1 MFYLPWR
8 ISTTSLYLKYPITE
22 FWVGLIHGQL
32 HIFVHLHV
40 LNVWELHPSS
50 DSEAIKLCD
59 LWVYKELVHNMHYI
73 LVLSSLVAIKRLL
86 WHLLTQN
93 RMQCTSAPRLTTGI
107 SNSGTALHINSLCVR
122 VCGWS
127 WVWCLCMPQPA
138 PTSVWFYSQHLTTPT
153 DFGGGGFSEVLS
165 QLLNFF
171 QKWSFYEGR
180 ETFSEPICAFGER
193 NGPPRA
199 NKSLII
205 YRQAHQPTYAFFPM
219 SEPTHLSLSHPFC

>member
-1 MFYLPWR
+1 
-8 ISTTSLYLKYPITE
+8 
-22 FWVGLIHGQL
+22 
-32 HIFVHLHV
+32 
-40 LNVWELHPSS
+40 
-50 DSEAIKLCD
+50 
-59 LWVYKELVHNMHYI
+59 MHYI

-153 DFGGGGFSEVLS
+153 DFGGGFSEVLS
-165 QLLNFF
+165 QLLQF
-171 QKWSFYEGR
+171 
-180 ETFSEPICAFGER
+180 FSEMEFLRGKRNIFWTYLCIWWEKWPTQGKQKPYYLSSSTPANIC
-193 NGPPRA
+193 
-199 NKSLII
+199 
-205 YRQAHQPTYAFFPM
+205 FFPY
-219 SEPTHLSLSHPFC
+219 EWTNPPLTVPPFLLVQNPHCLQSSYLDCWNSSYLHCSVCRTDDECTRFD